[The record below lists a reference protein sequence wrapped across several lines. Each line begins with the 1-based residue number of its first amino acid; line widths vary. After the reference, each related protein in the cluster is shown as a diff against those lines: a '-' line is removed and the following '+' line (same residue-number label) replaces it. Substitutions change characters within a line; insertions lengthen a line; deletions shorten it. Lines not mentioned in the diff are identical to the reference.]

1 MLHRKCIKYVHIFYK
16 SLLCNQLTHHVIFV
30 PFALKETL
38 KDINCSENSNLS
50 LMVPTDMQADSELV
64 LWALRLHMKFKSDLD
79 RSTKDYYDIE
89 EIAKQTEIEKLELMQ
104 EMEILEQRVNHLK
117 CERPLEYI
125 QWKGKVQSVCR
136 DLKEK
141 IYMGFTFMKREVPI
155 KIFPTGGDW

>member
-1 MLHRKCIKYVHIFYK
+1 
-16 SLLCNQLTHHVIFV
+16 
-30 PFALKETL
+30 
-38 KDINCSENSNLS
+38 
-50 LMVPTDMQADSELV
+50 MVPTDMQADSELV